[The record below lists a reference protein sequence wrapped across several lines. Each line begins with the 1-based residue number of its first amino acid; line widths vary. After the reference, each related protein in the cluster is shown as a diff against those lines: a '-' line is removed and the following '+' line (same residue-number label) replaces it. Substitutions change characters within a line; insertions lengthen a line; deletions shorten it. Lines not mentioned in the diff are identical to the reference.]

1 MQIASTINQL
11 IHDIYQGVMEEE
23 PWNSFLHQLNS
34 VMDADLAVLVVV
46 PGRQPGNRYMLNR
59 VVNSKGELPGTA
71 NHWIALDPFQ
81 DIPANQPVL
90 LDELYRTTSSDAADN
105 KTAIEGSTFYKD
117 LIQPS
122 GIRYI
127 AALNIPATSNPDLI
141 LKLRVARKQNK
152 DNFDDQDIQL
162 LGSLILHL
170 QQALL
175 FLDQIAIQQIERN
188 AFADAINQFM
198 LGTLILDRAGK
209 IVASNRVARDTIE
222 QHQALSIID
231 GALKISDKPSNDLL
245 YQALGAIEEGLDNPL
260 PATINVSAVGPQ
272 PLGLMIRPTR
282 TEDVLSHPVHAHAVL
297 FISDPQGTP
306 EISATTLKELF
317 GFTGSESRVAAY
329 LANGHT
335 LQETSEAL
343 SISVNTVKSHARNIY
358 EKTGVNKQTKFI
370 QLISNSVARVS

>member
-1 MQIASTINQL
+1 
-11 IHDIYQGVMEEE
+11 MEEE
-23 PWNSFLHQLNS
+23 PWNSFLHQLNQ

-59 VVNSKGELPGTA
+59 VVNSKGELPGSA

-81 DIPANQPVL
+81 DIPANQAML
-90 LDELYRTTSSDAADN
+90 LGELYRTRDGTIADKHTN
-105 KTAIEGSTFYKD
+105 IEDSRFYKD
-117 LIQPS
+117 LIKPT

-127 AALNIPATSNPDLI
+127 AALNIPATGNPDLI
-141 LKLRVARKQNK
+141 LKLRIARKQTKN
-152 DNFDDQDIQL
+152 DFDQEDMKL
-162 LGSLILHL
+162 LNSLTLHL

-175 FLDQIAIQQIERN
+175 FLDQLAIQQIERN

-231 GALKISDKPSNDLL
+231 GALKIADKPGNDLL
-245 YQALGAIEEGLDNPL
+245 YQALDAIEQGQDSPL
-260 PATINVSAVGPQ
+260 PATINVSADSPQ

-282 TEDVLSHPVHAHAVL
+282 TEDLLSHPVHAHAVL
-297 FISDPQGTP
+297 FISDPRGTP

-343 SISVNTVKSHARNIY
+343 SISVNTAKSHARNIY